1 MRKRVLFTA
10 FVGAFALVS
19 RGANAEAGRGFA
31 LDRFEP
37 RERGSEWLTLDSL
50 DLRGH
55 RRISAG
61 ATTGYAYAPL
71 VVYDSRSGERVT
83 SLIGHQLMLYPG
95 ASMVWKQQLRFGVS
109 VPVAILQS
117 GDDVVLGRDS
127 YVAPSSALGDMRVS
141 TDARLYGVHGDA
153 FRAAFGAAL
162 FLPTGSRAQYTS
174 DGTVRVLPRATVAG
188 DIGKFAYSARV
199 GLHYRP
205 LSETLAGATLGTELT
220 FGVAAG
226 VRLIQGKLLVG
237 PEVYGSTSVK
247 PAAFFERASTPIEAL
262 GGAHYAFGNFRF
274 GGALGTGLARGVGA
288 TDIRAFL
295 SFDWIAPI
303 KPAATAVPPATPP
316 VAPPLPHDTDG
327 DGVPDEH
334 DACPELKGASSTDP
348 LTNGCPP
355 DRDGDGVYDAEDAC
369 PDAPGPADPSP
380 ERSGCP
386 LARIDGPRL
395 ILAGEIR
402 FVGETTSIDED
413 SDPLLLAVAS
423 LLRTHPD
430 LKSVR
435 VVSHADASD
444 ATRADARAKAIV
456 ARLVEYGVA
465 AERLHPEAE
474 SAATDNAHSTTIEFR
489 LSAEALPSHSWTR
502 TPAPVHEGRMR
513 HSPFECLS

>member
-1 MRKRVLFTA
+1 MRKRVLSAA

-19 RGANAEAGRGFA
+19 RGAHAEAGRGFA

-37 RERGSEWLTLDSL
+37 RERGSDWLTLDSL

-61 ATTGYAYAPL
+61 AIASYAYAPL

-95 ASMVWKQQLRFGVS
+95 ASMVWKQQLRVGVS

-127 YVAPSSALGDMRVS
+127 YAAPSSSLGDVRLS
-141 TDARLYGVHGDA
+141 ADARLYGVHGDA

-188 DIGKFAYSARV
+188 DVGRFAYSARL

-205 LSETLAGATLGTELT
+205 LSETLAGATVGTELT

-226 VRLIQGKLLVG
+226 VRLLRGKLLVG
-237 PEVYGSTSVK
+237 PEVYGSTSTT
-247 PAAFFERASTPIEAL
+247 PSAFFDRASTPLEAL
-262 GGAHYAFGNFRF
+262 GGAHYAFGNVRV
-274 GGALGTGLARGVGA
+274 GGALGTGLARGVGS

-295 SFDWIAPI
+295 SFEWTAPV
-303 KPAATAVPPATPP
+303 KPAAASAAPPATPP
-316 VAPPLPHDTDG
+316 VAPPLPPDTDG
-327 DGVPDEH
+327 DGVPDAH
-334 DACPELKGASSTDP
+334 DACPELKGVSSTDP

-369 PDAPGPADPSP
+369 PDAPGPADASP

-386 LARIDGPRL
+386 LARINGDRL
-395 ILAGEIR
+395 TLAGDVR
-402 FVGETTSIDED
+402 FVGETTGIDED

-423 LLRTHPD
+423 LLRTHPEIT
-430 LKSVR
+430 SVR
-435 VVSHADASD
+435 VVAHAVGSD
-444 ATRADARAKAIV
+444 AARGEARAKAVV

-465 AERLHPEAE
+465 ANRLHAEVE
-474 SAATDNAHSTTIEFR
+474 SATTKQAHSTTIEFR
-489 LSAEALPSHSWTR
+489 LNAEAPHEAQPSHS
-502 TPAPVHEGRMR
+502 
-513 HSPFECLS
+513 